1 MSTFLSLSN
10 YNTVM
15 SVKTEAGETT
25 DRGRSFVSSED
36 TREFIQK
43 VVKEYPDESVYILP
57 QEGADEILT
66 QKRMEIIETLRE
78 KDIES
83 IRGLSRNLDRDVSA
97 VSRDLEILRENDII
111 EYSEER
117 GRKRPQLTTEKIVVE
132 PL

>member
-1 MSTFLSLSN
+1 
-10 YNTVM
+10 M

>member
-1 MSTFLSLSN
+1 
-10 YNTVM
+10 M

-25 DRGRSFVSSED
+25 GRSRSFVRSED

-57 QEGADEILT
+57 REGADEILT

-111 EYSEER
+111 EYSEEK